1 MGLLNFSEVKK
12 YYQTRCLLDGVSFS
26 VERGERLALIGP
38 NGAGKTTL
46 IRIAMGL
53 ETADSGSAGIARG
66 VKAGYLMQNFEML
79 DRDENALYWGEVAQL
94 EEKIR
99 ALENKMAQNP
109 AGADALMPEYGHL
122 TARYEAMDGYR
133 IASRLKATL
142 LGLGLR
148 KAALETPISRLSSGE
163 KMRVALARILLKS
176 PDLMVLDEPTNHLD
190 TSAAMW
196 LEEYLKAF
204 DGGVLVVSHD
214 RYFLDRV
221 ATRIIELNNGSVIVH
236 HGNYTSFLAQRE
248 IRRAFLQNEKERL
261 DREIRLGK
269 ELSLKLRASQHIRQA
284 QSREKGVVKLAES
297 RDKLNTQTRE
307 GHLGR
312 IAAAQLTMKGAS
324 HLSAE
329 IASARQATKAFGT
342 RVLFRDADFLIRG
355 GEHVGIVGPNGC
367 GKTTLL
373 KMLLGQDRDFTG
385 TCRIGEWVKVGLLD
399 QNTDFEDDTL
409 SMLALTVKEKEQEE
423 PAARLLLG
431 KVGFFGDEVLKAI
444 MLLSGGER
452 VRLKLALLLQK
463 EPQCLVLDEPTNHLD
478 LPARE
483 AVENAVSAFRGTV
496 IAVSHDRYF
505 LNRCAGRILAFEGE
519 NIRSY
524 EGGWDDYLRLTM
536 PDKPTGAQ
544 TEKTPPKRRLV
555 QALAAPSGTAAIEAR
570 IERLEAEKD
579 GLEKSLGPDT
589 KPETYARLSAI
600 YAETEELYGQWER
613 AETAGQTT
621 GVPPA

>member
-26 VERGERLALIGP
+26 VEKGERLALIGP

-53 ETADSGSAGIARG
+53 ETADSGSAGIARN
-66 VKAGYLMQNFEML
+66 VKAGYLMQNFEIL
-79 DRDENALYWGEVAQL
+79 DRDENALYWGEVAGL

-99 ALENKMAQNP
+99 ELEMRMAQNP
-109 AGADALMPEYGHL
+109 AGADVLAEYGRL
-122 TARYEAMDGYR
+122 TSRYEAMDGYR
-133 IASRLKATL
+133 IESRLKATL

-190 TSAAMW
+190 ISAAMW

-221 ATRIIELNNGSVIVH
+221 ATRIIELNNGTVIVH
-236 HGNYTSFLAQRE
+236 HGNYTSFLEQRE

-261 DREIRLGK
+261 DREIRQGK

-284 QSREKGVVKLAES
+284 QSREKGVDKLQES
-297 RDKLNTQTRE
+297 REKLDAQTRE
-307 GHLGR
+307 GHLGK
-312 IAAAQLTMKGAS
+312 IAAAQLNMKGAS
-324 HLSAE
+324 HISAE
-329 IASARQATKAFGT
+329 IASAHRATKAFGR
-342 RVLFRDADFLIRG
+342 RVLFKDAEFLIRG

-373 KMLLGQDRDFTG
+373 KMLLGQDLDFTG

-409 SMLALTVKEKEQEE
+409 SMMALAILEKEQEE
-423 PAARLLLG
+423 SSVRLLLG
-431 KVGFFGDEVLKAI
+431 RVGFYGDEVNKAI
-444 MLLSGGER
+444 RLLSGGER

-463 EPQCLVLDEPTNHLD
+463 QPQCLVLDEPTNHLD

-483 AVENAVSAFRGTV
+483 AVENAVIAFHGTV

-505 LNRCAGRILAFEGE
+505 LNRCAGRILAFENEG
-519 NIRSY
+519 IRSY
-524 EGGWDDYLRLTM
+524 EGSWDDYIRLAM
-536 PDKPTGAQ
+536 PDKKADAQ
-544 TEKTPPKRRLV
+544 AVKTQARRRF
-555 QALAAPSGTAAIEAR
+555 AAAPAARTPDGGSLAIEAR
-570 IERLEAEKD
+570 IEQLEAEKD
-579 GLEKSLGPDT
+579 GMEKSLGPDT
-589 KPETYARLSAI
+589 KSETYTRLSEI
-600 YAETEELYGQWER
+600 YSELDELYSQWER
-613 AETAGQTT
+613 
-621 GVPPA
+621 VLH